1 MVMKFLALPALIALI
16 TLSACKSFQSSNSL
30 VLQDTIPQQKFN
42 ESSWTRFTSVYTPDD
57 WPESLTAEVIH
68 PNSNIQNL
76 PIMLLVH
83 GGGWQRRSYEDMQPL
98 AEHWAKRGFITVN
111 IAYRFAPEYQFPA
124 QLHDVQLAMNW
135 IDSKRAE
142 WKTPHS
148 PLVAFGFSSGAHL
161 VSLMANVAGQHS
173 ELDRPYGGSITRPDL
188 VILGGLPSDLQKW
201 DSGRLIEDFLGGT
214 RAEFPQRYALA
225 SPITHIHSKTP
236 PTFMFHGRL
245 DRLVPPDHATD
256 YYQALRQQSI
266 LTELKLLPLSGHVT
280 SFIFR
285 GSSIRAADEFI
296 DTHLHLINTVKVVGV
311 NKEP

>member
-1 MVMKFLALPALIALI
+1 MKFLALPALIALI
-16 TLSACKSFQSSNSL
+16 TLSACKSFQGTNSL
-30 VLQDTIPQQKFN
+30 VLPDTMAQQKFQK
-42 ESSWTRFTSVYTPDD
+42 SSWTRTTSVYTPDH
-57 WPESLTAEVIH
+57 WPESLVAEVIH
-68 PNSNIQNL
+68 PNASIHNL

-98 AEHWAKRGFITVN
+98 AEHWAKQGFITVN

-124 QLHDVQLAMNW
+124 QLHDAQLAMHW

-142 WKTPHS
+142 WNSPYS

-161 VSLMANVAGQHS
+161 VSLMGNVAGQHS
-173 ELDRPYGGSITRPDL
+173 ELVRPYGGSITRPNL

-201 DSGRLIEDFLGGT
+201 DRGRLIEDFLGGP
-214 RAEFPQRYALA
+214 RAEFPERYALA
-225 SPITHIHSKTP
+225 SPITHIHANTP

-256 YYQALRQQSI
+256 YYEALQHQRI
-266 LTELKLLPLSGHVT
+266 PVELKMLSLKGHVT

-285 GSSIRAADEFI
+285 GSSIRAAEEFI
-296 DTHLHLINTVKVVGV
+296 NTHLNNRITDDVIGVK
-311 NKEP
+311 